1 MALNESPDE
10 PFALVQPKAQPIRQ
24 ERPAQ
29 PQTMAPGGGCNP
41 ALQQTPTDSK
51 NTTQMAHTAQ
61 TAQTTRHKMSQTFLV
76 NPLSYGFLRHLTPI
90 FMIQSQKMSKMQSI
104 AVPPRIFKHFA
115 GIALPSS
122 PSAAHSPKLF
132 W

>member
-51 NTTQMAHTAQ
+51 KHNSNGSHGSNGSNNT
-61 TAQTTRHKMSQTFLV
+61 SQNVTNIPCESTL
-76 NPLSYGFLRHLTPI
+76 LRILTP
-90 FMIQSQKMSKMQSI
+90 SYAYLYDTESKNVKN
-104 AVPPRIFKHFA
+104 AKHR
-115 GIALPSS
+115 
-122 PSAAHSPKLF
+122 SAAQNL
-132 W
+132 

>member
-41 ALQQTPTDSK
+41 AQQTQLKWLTWLKRLKHVTHVTNIPCESTILRNSYGTYAYLYDTESK
-51 NTTQMAHTAQ
+51 NVKNA
-61 TAQTTRHKMSQTFLV
+61 
-76 NPLSYGFLRHLTPI
+76 
-90 FMIQSQKMSKMQSI
+90 
-104 AVPPRIFKHFA
+104 KHR
-115 GIALPSS
+115 
-122 PSAAHSPKLF
+122 SAAQNL
-132 W
+132 